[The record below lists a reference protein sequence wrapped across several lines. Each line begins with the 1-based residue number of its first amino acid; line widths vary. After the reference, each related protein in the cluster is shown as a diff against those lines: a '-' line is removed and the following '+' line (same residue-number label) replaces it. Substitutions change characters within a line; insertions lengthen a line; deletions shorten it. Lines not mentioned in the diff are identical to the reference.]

1 MIIFHN
7 TRCSK
12 SREALDLLE
21 KGNCEIEIRDYL
33 NLPPSKEELKEILAM
48 LKCKPIDIVRK
59 NEPLYLEK
67 YDGKKITDAKWLE
80 ILNKNPILI
89 ERPIVIDGE
98 KAVVGRPP
106 KLVIDLIKKKKKKK

>member
-33 NLPPSKEELKEILAM
+33 NFPPGKKELKEILAM

-59 NEPLYLEK
+59 KEPLYLQK
-67 YDGKKITDAKWLE
+67 YKDKKITDTQWLG

-89 ERPIVIDGE
+89 ERPIVIDGK
-98 KAVVGRPP
+98 KAVIGRPP
-106 KLVIDLIKKKKKKK
+106 KLVIDLIKKTKKK

>member
-12 SREALDLLE
+12 SREALELLQQN
-21 KGNCEIEIRDYL
+21 NCEIEIRDYL
-33 NLPPSKEELKEILAM
+33 QIPPTKKEIEEILGM
-48 LKCKPIDIVRK
+48 LKCKAVDIVRK

-67 YDGKKITDAKWLE
+67 YEGKKITNARWIG
-80 ILNKNPILI
+80 ILSKNPILI

-98 KAVVGRPP
+98 KAVIGRPP
-106 KLVIDLIKKKKKKK
+106 KLVIDLIKKKKK